1 MKFLLSIALGA
12 LTAIGA
18 TLIHPSIPPL
28 GVIVAITAT
37 YVLIWWIGRHYG
49 KRRYRIYALLAWIFV
64 IMRAGSFGVG
74 QELLIQGDTAG
85 SALLTLGFVAGLL
98 AIFRKF

>member
-1 MKFLLSIALGA
+1 VKILFSFILGTF
-12 LTAIGA
+12 TAIGA
-18 TLIHPSIPPL
+18 TLIHPSIPPV
-28 GVIVAITAT
+28 GATVAIVAT

-49 KRRYRIYALLAWIFV
+49 KRRYRIYALIAWIFV

-74 QELLIQGDTAG
+74 QELLIQGDTFG

-98 AIFRKF
+98 AIFRKV

>member
-1 MKFLLSIALGA
+1 VKVLLSLALGA
-12 LTAIGA
+12 ATALGA
-18 TLIHPSIPPL
+18 TLIHPSIPPV
-28 GVIVAITAT
+28 GAIVAIVTT

-49 KRRYRIYALLAWIFV
+49 KRRYRIYALFAWIFV
-64 IMRAGSFGVG
+64 IMRAGTFGVG

-98 AIFRKF
+98 AIFRKV